1 MSLSINNNATATSN
15 DNISQIF
22 DAIVKFGPISPS
34 DIAKR
39 IYLDKGIVVAC
50 IQVLLAKSLI
60 AEIQDPRDGE
70 NLVMFKPQTGSVL
83 AVDVGGTKM
92 AGAVV
97 NLAGDILLEK
107 RIPSCGPNKPLDN
120 LIELLH
126 QLHKE
131 AGAQNLPPLGIG
143 LGVPGVTNALGQS
156 VTLAPGLGWHNLNV
170 GQHLWDE
177 FSLPVWIDN
186 DVNVFLR
193 GEHLKG
199 SMQNVTNGIG
209 ITIGTGIGGSL
220 LINGD
225 IYRGSNGAAGEVGY
239 WAWSLPDERYN
250 QQTFGEFE
258 SFASGPGIARRAQ
271 ELLAKEPQ
279 AGKTLR
285 ELVQNELEAIT
296 AKEIFA
302 AAQAG
307 DENCLQLIEETAEV
321 LGLVLANLS
330 TVLDVQR
337 IVIGGGVAAAGEIL
351 LEPIRTTIKKITPYP
366 PQVVQSSLGYRASI
380 IGAAAGFLH
389 RQGQSHYVSI
399 A

>member
-1 MSLSINNNATATSN
+1 
-15 DNISQIF
+15 
-22 DAIVKFGPISPS
+22 
-34 DIAKR
+34 
-39 IYLDKGIVVAC
+39 
-50 IQVLLAKSLI
+50 
-60 AEIQDPRDGE
+60 
-70 NLVMFKPQTGSVL
+70 
-83 AVDVGGTKM
+83 
-92 AGAVV
+92 
-97 NLAGDILLEK
+97 
-107 RIPSCGPNKPLDN
+107 
-120 LIELLH
+120 
-126 QLHKE
+126 
-131 AGAQNLPPLGIG
+131 
-143 LGVPGVTNALGQS
+143 
-156 VTLAPGLGWHNLNV
+156 
-170 GQHLWDE
+170 
-177 FSLPVWIDN
+177 
-186 DVNVFLR
+186 
-193 GEHLKG
+193 
-199 SMQNVTNGIG
+199 MQNVTNGIG

>member
-1 MSLSINNNATATSN
+1 M
-15 DNISQIF
+15 
-22 DAIVKFGPISPS
+22 
-34 DIAKR
+34 
-39 IYLDKGIVVAC
+39 
-50 IQVLLAKSLI
+50 
-60 AEIQDPRDGE
+60 
-70 NLVMFKPQTGSVL
+70 
-83 AVDVGGTKM
+83 
-92 AGAVV
+92 
-97 NLAGDILLEK
+97 
-107 RIPSCGPNKPLDN
+107 
-120 LIELLH
+120 
-126 QLHKE
+126 
-131 AGAQNLPPLGIG
+131 
-143 LGVPGVTNALGQS
+143 GVPGVTNALGQS

-177 FSLPVWIDN
+177 FSTPVWIDN

-330 TVLDVQR
+330 TVLRCAAHRNWRRSGSGRRDFTSNLFAPPLRKSRPIPPKWSNLVWD
-337 IVIGGGVAAAGEIL
+337 IVLPL
-351 LEPIRTTIKKITPYP
+351 LVP
-366 PQVVQSSLGYRASI
+366 PPD
-380 IGAAAGFLH
+380 FC
-389 RQGQSHYVSI
+389 I
-399 A
+399 AKDKVTMFP